1 MSVPRYF
8 TLNNGEKIP
17 SIGFGTFAAPA
28 NVVGDAVCHAIEIG
42 FRHIDCAMLY
52 ENEKEI
58 GAAIA
63 KSMKLRGLDRG
74 DIFVTSKLWC
84 DKHSP
89 NDVRDSCELSLKH
102 LGLKYLDLYLIHLPT
117 AFHTKPG
124 KKFDGYDRNA
134 IVYENQS
141 LEETWKAMEGLV
153 AAGLVKSIGVSNFNG
168 KQVDRILAVCS
179 IKPVVNQIEV
189 SVNCMNRKLIE
200 HCQSKNI
207 QVEAYAPIGSP
218 GVMGGKIPSLLEEP
232 FVKKIATAH
241 KKTPA
246 QVLLRHALQ
255 RNLVVLCKSVT
266 PSRIESN
273 FDIFDF
279 ELTDAEMQILN
290 TSGHNV
296 RLFDV
301 PALKDHPEYPYN
313 EDC

>member
-17 SIGFGTFAAPA
+17 SIGFGTFAPA

-74 DIFVTSKLWC
+74 DIFVTSKVC
-84 DKHSP
+84 TRC
-89 NDVRDSCELSLKH
+89 VQRLSLKH

-117 AFHTKPG
+117 AFHTKNMESNLQQ
-124 KKFDGYDRNA
+124 R
-134 IVYENQS
+134 
-141 LEETWKAMEGLV
+141 AMEGLV

-218 GVMGGKIPSLLEEP
+218 GIPSLLEEP

-273 FDIFDF
+273 FDVSPGFFYHI
-279 ELTDAEMQILN
+279 
-290 TSGHNV
+290 
-296 RLFDV
+296 
-301 PALKDHPEYPYN
+301 Y
-313 EDC
+313 